1 MNNEAK
7 EIKPDLSDEVSSQAV
22 PLSGSV
28 VDTSPPKRSNGF
40 VNWLFGRWTTNDE
53 PDIVEWHDD
62 VANTLIEQQPI
73 KTRSLLYTMC
83 FAVIA
88 LFIWSTFA
96 EIDEVTR
103 GEGKVIPSQQVQIV
117 QSLDGGVLMEILVKE
132 GQIVEQDQ
140 LLFRLDKTR
149 FASSLR
155 EKEIERLALL
165 IRAER
170 LQAITEGSAF
180 EVDEEVYSQVPDVYE
195 QEKILYKNSLAELDA
210 GKNIALQQLSQR
222 QEEYNEVRAK
232 ISQLNES
239 YRLASQELR
248 MTKPLVNSGAVSEVE
263 LLRLERE
270 VANLKGELNQASAQ
284 QERISAAITEA
295 KGKIEEVELAFKNQR
310 REELSQVTARINSLR
325 ESNLGLSDMVKQ
337 TSIRS
342 PVRGTVNRLF
352 FNTLGGVVLPGKEV
366 VEIVPL
372 DDTLLLE
379 ARIRPQDI
387 AFLTYGQKALV
398 KFTAY
403 DFVVYGGLDAV
414 VEQIGA
420 DTLMDEDGNPYYNV
434 RVRTLESS
442 LGEDKPIIPGMV
454 AEVDI
459 LTGKKTIFEY
469 LIKPVLRAK
478 QYALTER

>member
-1 MNNEAK
+1 MSAENTQQTNTEGTSEAVNVTVD
-7 EIKPDLSDEVSSQAV
+7 PQAV
-22 PLSGSV
+22 QLDVARKSSV
-28 VDTSPPKRSNGF
+28 WD
-40 VNWLFGRWTTNDE
+40 WLFGRWFQKEE
-53 PDIVEWHDD
+53 PDIADWHND
-62 VANTLIEQQPI
+62 VNSAMLEQQPI
-73 KTRSLLYTMC
+73 KTRALLYAIGI
-83 FAVIA
+83 AVIA

-96 EIDEVTR
+96 EVDEVTR
-103 GEGKVIPSQQVQIV
+103 GEGKVIPSQQVQVV
-117 QSLDGGVLMEILVKE
+117 QSQDGGVLTEILAKE
-132 GQIVEQDQ
+132 GQIVDANQ
-140 LLFRLDKTR
+140 LLFRLDQTR

-155 EKEIERLALL
+155 EKEIERLALS
-165 IRAER
+165 IRAAR
-170 LQAITEGSAF
+170 LEAITEGTEF
-180 EVDEEVYSQVPDVYE
+180 VVEEEIHSQMPDIYE
-195 QEKILYKNSLAELDA
+195 QEKTLYENSLAELEA
-210 GKNIALQQLSQR
+210 GKNIAQQQLSQR
-222 QEEYNEVRAK
+222 REEYNEVRAK
-232 ISQLNES
+232 ISQLSES
-239 YRLASQELR
+239 YRLASQELT

-270 VANLKGELNQASAQ
+270 VANLKGEQNQANAQ
-284 QERISAAITEA
+284 RERLQAATVEA
-295 KGKIEEVELAFKNQR
+295 EKKVQEVELSFKNQR
-310 REELSQVTARINSLR
+310 REELSQVTAKINSLK
-325 ESNLGLSDMVKQ
+325 ESNLGLSDMVEQ
-337 TSIRS
+337 TAIRS
-342 PVRGTVNRLF
+342 PVKGTVNRLF
-352 FNTLGGVVLPGKEV
+352 FNTLGGVVLPGKEL

-387 AFLTYGQKALV
+387 AFLTHGQKALV

-414 VEQIGA
+414 VEHIGA

-434 RVRTLESS
+434 RVRTHESK